1 MPLKAE
7 RMITKAAVITKT
19 PTVEMREMSVII
31 FFFRPERMYFRA
43 M

>member
-7 RMITKAAVITKT
+7 RTITSAAVITKT
-19 PTVEMREMSVII
+19 PTVEMREIKVII
-31 FFFRPERMYFRA
+31 FFFRPERMYFSA